1 MKQGA
6 TAIQVDI
13 NEAEPL
19 FLKGHTAR
27 SGQEMSPVR
36 VVKNPDGSMQRAALT
51 QTALAKERREIKRQH
66 ERREM
71 EAVPTE
77 MSKPWEDPLAQSER
91 RVFASC
97 NMCGSHLVRPIFLPV
112 LVLLLG
118 LVLILALA
126 IVTRKCFSKLWL
138 LVVPSV
144 FVSTQ

>member
-1 MKQGA
+1 MGKVCNGHVCLSSA
-6 TAIQVDI
+6 GPEALLHALQVDI

-77 MSKPWEDPLAQSER
+77 MSKPWEDPLAQTENKYVHAFFTQKPWVSAA
-91 RVFASC
+91 VPHLPLFAPG
-97 NMCGSHLVRPIFLPV
+97 GSTLMMSFR
-112 LVLLLG
+112 
-118 LVLILALA
+118 
-126 IVTRKCFSKLWL
+126 
-138 LVVPSV
+138 
-144 FVSTQ
+144 FV